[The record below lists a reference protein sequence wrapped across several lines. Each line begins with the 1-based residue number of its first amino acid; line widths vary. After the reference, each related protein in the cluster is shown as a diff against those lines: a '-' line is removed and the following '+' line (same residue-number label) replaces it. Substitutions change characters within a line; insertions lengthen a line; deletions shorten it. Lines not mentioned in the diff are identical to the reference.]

1 MFAQRA
7 GLKVETV
14 FYKSSQ
20 DTVTDLLGGRIQV
33 GFAPVASGLPHVQSG
48 ALKALAVTSAQRSE
62 LAPNV
67 PTVAES
73 GVPGYDAA
81 MWTGLFAPAGTPPD
95 IVARLSAAATKAV
108 GSEDMQSKIK
118 KSGGDPRV
126 MGAKEFGDYVEQDIA
141 KWAQTV
147 KASTIKPQD

>member
-1 MFAQRA
+1 M
-7 GLKVETV
+7 
-14 FYKSSQ
+14 
-20 DTVTDLLGGRIQV
+20 
-33 GFAPVASGLPHVQSG
+33 PHVEAG
-48 ALKALAVTSAQRSE
+48 KLKALAVTSAQRSE

-95 IVARLSAAATKAV
+95 IVERLSAAATKAV
-108 GSEDMQSKIK
+108 ASEDMQSKIK

-126 MGAKEFGDYVEQDIA
+126 MGGKEFDDYVEKDIT
-141 KWAQTV
+141 KWAETV
-147 KASTIKPQD
+147 KASASNPAE